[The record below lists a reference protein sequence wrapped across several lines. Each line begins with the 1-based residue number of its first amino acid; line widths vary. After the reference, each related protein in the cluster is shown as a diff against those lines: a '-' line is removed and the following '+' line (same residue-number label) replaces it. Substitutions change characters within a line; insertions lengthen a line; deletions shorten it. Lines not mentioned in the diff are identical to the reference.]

1 MATFK
6 SVLVRLNR
14 ILMADSDRALEAQ
27 QNPTL
32 RSLMKG
38 NILVLTVSRVIWSI
52 SGAVVR
58 PYMSLYILAL
68 GGSKPVIGVANAL
81 AGLAGMF
88 LFPLGGYIA
97 DKAGRAKLIGIA
109 TFLYASSF
117 IFFIFAPSWE
127 WLAVGMAYQQL
138 VLFYMPALNAL
149 MADSIPVGTRGK
161 ILSMMMVIPEAVRI
175 FIPFVGGW
183 LISVYALKPAM
194 RIGYTGSFF
203 LALIVAI
210 MRYRYLTET
219 IENRTSIGRNI
230 PRIMKESY
238 REMYKSI
245 KWVLGNLRG
254 YMYISILLSFIAAA
268 VQPFYVLFAMEVI
281 GLSAYQ
287 WGTVLLAAGLS
298 KTLLSITI
306 GDLVD
311 KWGARKC
318 MFISLIFGVPS
329 LLAFTA
335 TTGFATTVVIYVL
348 LIISN
353 AFMWISSNV
362 LLADTIPKNTRGRI
376 MAAMGQGFNI
386 GVSGGGYARGFILFI
401 PATIGAFFGGYIYD
415 YNPILPWLLQVA
427 ILVVCIALTYVYIRE
442 PETAQA

>member
-1 MATFK
+1 
-6 SVLVRLNR
+6 
-14 ILMADSDRALEAQ
+14 MADSEGAQEAQ
-27 QNPTL
+27 QNHTL

-68 GGSKPVIGVANAL
+68 GGSKPVIGFANAM
-81 AGLAGMF
+81 ADLAGMF
-88 LFPLGGYIA
+88 LYPLGGYIA
-97 DKAGRAKLIGIA
+97 DKAGRAKLVGIA

-117 IFFIFAPSWE
+117 LFFIFAPSWE

-175 FIPFVGGW
+175 FIPYVGGW
-183 LISVYALKPAM
+183 LIAVYTLQPAM
-194 RIGYTGSFF
+194 RIGYTASFF
-203 LALIVAI
+203 LAFVVAI

-219 IENRTSIGRNI
+219 IEDSTGIGRNV
-230 PRIMKESY
+230 PHIMKESY

-245 KWVLGNLRG
+245 KWVLGNLKG
-254 YMYISILLSFIAAA
+254 YMYISIFLAFIAAA
-268 VQPFYVLFAMEVI
+268 VQPFYVLYATEII
-281 GLSAYQ
+281 GLTAYQ

-298 KTLLSITI
+298 KTLLSITV

-318 MFISLIFGVPS
+318 MFIALIFGIPS
-329 LLAFTA
+329 LLAFTGS
-335 TTGFATTVVIYVL
+335 TGFATTVVIYIC

-353 AFMWISSNV
+353 AFMWIASNV
-362 LLADTIPKNTRGRI
+362 LMADTIPKKTRGRI
-376 MAAMGQGFNI
+376 MAALGQGVNI

-401 PATIGAFFGGYIYD
+401 PATIGAYFGGYIYD
-415 YNPILPWLLQVA
+415 FNPMLPWLLQA
-427 ILVVCIALTYVYIRE
+427 TILLVSIALTYVYIKE

>member
-1 MATFK
+1 MGKFK
-6 SVLVRLNR
+6 CRLGRLNR
-14 ILMADSDRALEAQ
+14 ILMVDSDGAQEAQ
-27 QNPTL
+27 QNHTL

-68 GGSKPVIGVANAL
+68 GGSKPVIGFSNAL
-81 AGLAGMF
+81 ADLVGLF
-88 LFPLGGYIA
+88 LYPLGGYIA
-97 DKAGRAKLIGIA
+97 DKAGRAKLVGIA

-117 IFFIFAPSWE
+117 LFFIFAPSWE

-175 FIPFVGGW
+175 FIPYVGGW
-183 LISVYALKPAM
+183 LITVYTLQPAM
-194 RIGYTGSFF
+194 RIGYTASFF
-203 LALIVAI
+203 LAFVVAI

-219 IENRTSIGRNI
+219 IEDSTDIGRNI
-230 PRIMKESY
+230 PHIMKESY

-245 KWVLGNLRG
+245 KWVLGNLKG
-254 YMYISILLSFIAAA
+254 YMYISILLAFIAAA
-268 VQPFYVLFAMEVI
+268 VQPFYVLFATEVI

-298 KTLLSITI
+298 KTVLAITV

-318 MFISLIFGVPS
+318 MFIALIFGIPS
-329 LLAFTA
+329 LLAFTGS
-335 TTGFATTVVIYVL
+335 TGFATTVVIYVL

-353 AFMWISSNV
+353 AFMWIASNV
-362 LLADTIPKNTRGRI
+362 LMADTIPKNTRGRI
-376 MAAMGQGFNI
+376 MAALGQGVNI

-401 PATIGAFFGGYIYD
+401 PATIGAYFGGYIYD
-415 YNPILPWLLQVA
+415 YNPALPWFLQIA
-427 ILVVCIALTYVYIRE
+427 ILVISIALTYVYIKE

>member
-1 MATFK
+1 M
-6 SVLVRLNR
+6 V
-14 ILMADSDRALEAQ
+14 DSDGAQEAQ
-27 QNPTL
+27 QNHTL

-68 GGSKPVIGVANAL
+68 GGSKPVIGFSNAL
-81 AGLAGMF
+81 ADLVGLF
-88 LFPLGGYIA
+88 LYPLGGYIA
-97 DKAGRAKLIGIA
+97 DKAGRAKLVGIA

-117 IFFIFAPSWE
+117 LFFIFAPSWE

-175 FIPFVGGW
+175 FIPYVGGW
-183 LISVYALKPAM
+183 LITVYTLQPAM
-194 RIGYTGSFF
+194 RIGYTASFF
-203 LALIVAI
+203 LAFVVAI

-219 IENRTSIGRNI
+219 IEDSTDIGRNI
-230 PRIMKESY
+230 PHIMKESY

-245 KWVLGNLRG
+245 KWVLGNLKG
-254 YMYISILLSFIAAA
+254 YMYISILLAFIAAA
-268 VQPFYVLFAMEVI
+268 VQPFYVLFATEVI

-298 KTLLSITI
+298 KTVLAITV

-318 MFISLIFGVPS
+318 MFIALIFGIPS
-329 LLAFTA
+329 LLAFTGS
-335 TTGFATTVVIYVL
+335 TGFATTVVIYVL

-353 AFMWISSNV
+353 AFMWIASNV
-362 LLADTIPKNTRGRI
+362 LMADTIPKNTRGRI
-376 MAAMGQGFNI
+376 MAALGQGFNI

-401 PATIGAFFGGYIYD
+401 PAMIGSFFGGYIYD
-415 YNPILPWLLQVA
+415 YNPILPWLLQVT
-427 ILVVCIALTYVYIRE
+427 ILVVSIALTYVYIKE
-442 PETAQA
+442 PETAQT

>member
-1 MATFK
+1 MGKFK
-6 SVLVRLNR
+6 CRLGRLNR
-14 ILMADSDRALEAQ
+14 ILMVDSDGAQEAQ
-27 QNPTL
+27 QNHTL

-68 GGSKPVIGVANAL
+68 GGSKPVIGFSNAL
-81 AGLAGMF
+81 ADLVGMF
-88 LFPLGGYIA
+88 LYPLGGYIA
-97 DKAGRAKLIGIA
+97 DKAGRAKLVGIA

-117 IFFIFAPSWE
+117 LFFIFAPSWE

-175 FIPFVGGW
+175 FIPYVGGW
-183 LISVYALKPAM
+183 LITVYTLQPAM
-194 RIGYTGSFF
+194 RIGYTASFF
-203 LALIVAI
+203 LAFVVAI

-219 IENRTSIGRNI
+219 IEDSTDIGRNI
-230 PRIMKESY
+230 PHIMKESY

-245 KWVLGNLRG
+245 KWVLGNLKG
-254 YMYISILLSFIAAA
+254 YMYISILLAFIAAA
-268 VQPFYVLFAMEVI
+268 VQPFYVLFATEVI

-298 KTLLSITI
+298 KTVLAITV

-318 MFISLIFGVPS
+318 MFIALIFGIPS
-329 LLAFTA
+329 LLAFTGS
-335 TTGFATTVVIYVL
+335 TGFATTVVIYVL

-353 AFMWISSNV
+353 AFMWIASNV
-362 LLADTIPKNTRGRI
+362 LMADTIPKNTRGRI
-376 MAAMGQGFNI
+376 MAALGQGVNI

-401 PATIGAFFGGYIYD
+401 PATIGAYFGGYIYD
-415 YNPILPWLLQVA
+415 YNPALPWFLQIA
-427 ILVVCIALTYVYIRE
+427 ILVISIALTYVYIKE

>member
-1 MATFK
+1 MGKFK
-6 SVLVRLNR
+6 CRLGRLNR
-14 ILMADSDRALEAQ
+14 ILMVDSDGAQEAQ
-27 QNPTL
+27 QNHTL

-68 GGSKPVIGVANAL
+68 GGSKPVIGFANAL
-81 AGLAGMF
+81 AGFVGMF

-97 DKAGRAKLIGIA
+97 DKAGRAKLVGIA

-117 IFFIFAPSWE
+117 LFFIFAPSWE

-175 FIPFVGGW
+175 FIPYVGGW
-183 LISVYALKPAM
+183 LITVYTLQPAM
-194 RIGYTGSFF
+194 RIGYTASFF
-203 LALIVAI
+203 LAFVVAI

-219 IENRTSIGRNI
+219 IEDSTDIGRNI
-230 PRIMKESY
+230 PHIMKESY

-245 KWVLGNLRG
+245 KWVLGNLKG
-254 YMYISILLSFIAAA
+254 YMYISILLAFIAAA
-268 VQPFYVLFAMEVI
+268 VQPFYVLFATEVI

-298 KTLLSITI
+298 KTVLAITV

-318 MFISLIFGVPS
+318 MFIALIFGIPS
-329 LLAFTA
+329 LLAFTGS
-335 TTGFATTVVIYVL
+335 TGFATTVVIYVL

-353 AFMWISSNV
+353 AFMWIASNV
-362 LLADTIPKNTRGRI
+362 LMADTIPKNTRGRI
-376 MAAMGQGFNI
+376 MAALGQGVNI

-401 PATIGAFFGGYIYD
+401 PATIGAYFGGYIYD
-415 YNPILPWLLQVA
+415 YNPALPWFLQIA
-427 ILVVCIALTYVYIRE
+427 ILVISIALTYVYIKE

>member
-1 MATFK
+1 LGKFK
-6 SVLVRLNR
+6 CGLGRLNR
-14 ILMADSDRALEAQ
+14 ILMADSEGAQEAQ
-27 QNPTL
+27 QNHTL

-68 GGSKPVIGVANAL
+68 GGSKPVIGFANAM
-81 AGLAGMF
+81 ADLAGMF
-88 LFPLGGYIA
+88 LYPLGGYIA
-97 DKAGRAKLIGIA
+97 DKAGRAKLVGIA

-117 IFFIFAPSWE
+117 LFFIFAPSWE

-175 FIPFVGGW
+175 FIPYVGGW
-183 LISVYALKPAM
+183 LIAVYTLQPAM
-194 RIGYTGSFF
+194 RIGYTASFF
-203 LALIVAI
+203 LAFVVAI

-219 IENRTSIGRNI
+219 IEDSTGIGRNV
-230 PRIMKESY
+230 PHIMKESY

-245 KWVLGNLRG
+245 KWVLGNLKG
-254 YMYISILLSFIAAA
+254 YMYISIFLAFIAAA
-268 VQPFYVLFAMEVI
+268 VQPFYVLYATEII
-281 GLSAYQ
+281 GLTAYQ

-298 KTLLSITI
+298 KTLLSITV

-318 MFISLIFGVPS
+318 MFIALIFGIPS
-329 LLAFTA
+329 LLAFTGS
-335 TTGFATTVVIYVL
+335 TGFATTVVIYIC

-353 AFMWISSNV
+353 AFMWIASNV
-362 LLADTIPKNTRGRI
+362 LMADTIPKKTRGRI
-376 MAAMGQGFNI
+376 MAALGQGVNI

-401 PATIGAFFGGYIYD
+401 PATIGAYFGGYIYD
-415 YNPILPWLLQVA
+415 FNPMLPWLLQA
-427 ILVVCIALTYVYIRE
+427 TILLVSIALTYVYIKE

>member
-1 MATFK
+1 
-6 SVLVRLNR
+6 
-14 ILMADSDRALEAQ
+14 MADSEGAQEAQ
-27 QNPTL
+27 QNHTL

-68 GGSKPVIGVANAL
+68 GGSKPVIGFANAM
-81 AGLAGMF
+81 ADLAGMF
-88 LFPLGGYIA
+88 LYPLGGYIA
-97 DKAGRAKLIGIA
+97 DKAGRAKLVGIA

-117 IFFIFAPSWE
+117 LFFIFAPSWE

-175 FIPFVGGW
+175 FIPYVGGW
-183 LISVYALKPAM
+183 LIAVYTLQPAM
-194 RIGYTGSFF
+194 RIGYTASFF
-203 LALIVAI
+203 LAFVVAI
-210 MRYRYLTET
+210 MRYKYLTET
-219 IENRTSIGRNI
+219 IEDSTGIGRNV
-230 PRIMKESY
+230 PHIMKESY

-245 KWVLGNLRG
+245 KWVLGNLKG
-254 YMYISILLSFIAAA
+254 YMYISIFLAFIAAA
-268 VQPFYVLFAMEVI
+268 VQPFYVLYATEVI
-281 GLSAYQ
+281 GLTAYQ

-298 KTLLSITI
+298 KTLLSITV

-318 MFISLIFGVPS
+318 MFIALIFGIPS
-329 LLAFTA
+329 LLAFTGS
-335 TTGFATTVVIYVL
+335 TGFATTVVIYIC

-353 AFMWISSNV
+353 AFMWIASNV
-362 LLADTIPKNTRGRI
+362 LMADTIPKKTRGRI
-376 MAAMGQGFNI
+376 MAALGQGVNI

-401 PATIGAFFGGYIYD
+401 PATIGAYFGGYIYD
-415 YNPILPWLLQVA
+415 FNPMLPWLLQA
-427 ILVVCIALTYVYIRE
+427 TILLVSIALTYVYIKE

>member
-1 MATFK
+1 MCPFMMK
-6 SVLVRLNR
+6 LLRKRLEFMSGNMR
-14 ILMADSDRALEAQ
+14 ILTVTQVLGMFFRRMVL
-27 QNPTL
+27 PYV
-32 RSLMKG
+32 SLF
-38 NILVLTVSRVIWSI
+38 
-52 SGAVVR
+52 
-58 PYMSLYILAL
+58 ILAV
-68 GGSKPVIGVANAL
+68 GGEPAQVGIINSLRPL
-81 AGLAGMF
+81 AGL
-88 LFPLGGYIA
+88 LIFPISGYLT
-97 DKAGRAKLIGIA
+97 DRTGRVKLIA
-109 TFLYASSF
+109 LANFLTALTMLLYV
-117 IFFIFAPSWE
+117 FAPSWE

-183 LISVYALKPAM
+183 LIAVYTLQPAM
-194 RIGYTGSFF
+194 RIGYTLSFF
-203 LALIVAI
+203 LALVVAI

-219 IENRTSIGRNI
+219 IENRTSIGRDI
-230 PRIMKESY
+230 PHIMKESY

-245 KWVLGNLRG
+245 RWVLGNLKG
-254 YMYISILLSFIAAA
+254 YMYISILLAFIAAA
-268 VQPFYVLFAMEVI
+268 VQPFYVLFATEVI

-306 GDLVD
+306 GNLVD

-318 MFISLIFGVPS
+318 MFIALIFGIPS

-335 TTGFATTVVIYVL
+335 STGFATTVVIYVL

-353 AFMWISSNV
+353 AFIWIASNV
-362 LLADTIPKNTRGRI
+362 LLADTIPKNTRGRV
-376 MAAMGQGFNI
+376 MAALGQGFNI

-415 YNPILPWLLQVA
+415 YNPILPWLLQVV
-427 ILVVCIALTYVYIRE
+427 ILVVSIALTYVYIKE
-442 PETAQA
+442 PETAQT

>member
-1 MATFK
+1 M
-6 SVLVRLNR
+6 VDIDGVQ
-14 ILMADSDRALEAQ
+14 EAQ
-27 QNPTL
+27 QEHTL

-38 NILVLTVSRVIWSI
+38 NILILTVSRVIWSI

-68 GGSKPVIGVANAL
+68 GGSKPVIGFSNAM
-81 AGLAGMF
+81 ADLAGMF
-88 LFPLGGYIA
+88 LYPLGGYIA
-97 DKAGRAKLIGIA
+97 DKAGRAKLVGIA

-117 IFFIFAPSWE
+117 LFFVFAPSWE

-175 FIPFVGGW
+175 FIPYVGGW
-183 LISVYALKPAM
+183 LISVFALEPAM

-203 LALIVAI
+203 LALVVAI

-219 IENRTSIGRNI
+219 IENREGIGRNI
-230 PRIMKESY
+230 PHIMRESY
-238 REMYKSI
+238 SEMLKSI
-245 KWVLGNLRG
+245 RWIIGNLKG
-254 YMYISILLSFIAAA
+254 YMYISILLAFIAAA
-268 VQPFYVLFAMEVI
+268 VQPFYVLFATEVI

-298 KTLLSITI
+298 KTLLSIKV

-318 MFISLIFGVPS
+318 MFIALVFGIPS

-335 TTGFATTVVIYVL
+335 STGFATTVVIYVC

-353 AFMWISSNV
+353 AFMWIASNV
-362 LLADTIPKNTRGRI
+362 LLADTIPKSNRGRI
-376 MAAMGQGFNI
+376 MAALGQGVNI

-415 YNPILPWLLQVA
+415 YNPALPWLLQVTMLA
-427 ILVVCIALTYVYIRE
+427 ISIALTYVFIKE
-442 PETAQA
+442 PETAQE